1 MMRASVI
8 LRVLSAE
15 SETTKDRQI
24 FDRMVGL
31 VEDKSENK
39 DTELLKVINQIEAL
53 VSDETVLPRTGRG
66 HASFNKQQKEERQ
79 RYEKLI
85 RAVCKAYF
93 VKLDEEIMPHKVV
106 SPRCS
111 TGATTGVMLQY

>member
-1 MMRASVI
+1 MLTFFFDVNTTVGVSYQKPSGFRPFAS
-8 LRVLSAE
+8 
-15 SETTKDRQI
+15 
-24 FDRMVGL
+24 
-31 VEDKSENK
+31 KSENK
-39 DTELLKVINQIEAL
+39 DAELLNVINQIEAL

-66 HASFNKQQKEERQ
+66 HASFNKKQKEERQ

-85 RAVCKAYF
+85 RAVCEAYF